1 MVYRLT
7 EISGLGAG
15 FRLTRR
21 ELQCAQEGVLLL
33 VKRAQERVAGF
44 LLEMAGRASV
54 DKSVEL
60 PMSREDIAH
69 YLGLTIETVSR
80 TLSALQYASL
90 IELPT
95 SRQIALHNPPGV
107 ASDFGG

>member
-1 MVYRLT
+1 
-7 EISGLGAG
+7 
-15 FRLTRR
+15 
-21 ELQCAQEGVLLL
+21 
-33 VKRAQERVAGF
+33 
-44 LLEMAGRASV
+44 
-54 DKSVEL
+54 
-60 PMSREDIAH
+60 MSREDIAH